1 MYNYASA
8 YAAAFSES
16 YKKACDSN
24 PMTAGGGQ
32 HYGTCGPYGSATVR
46 GRCPHTA
53 RVDGS
58 ENPWGG
64 DTRPRSRN
72 AGQLMTGSR
81 WVSPSGYVHR
91 QIDSA
96 KDERNL
102 KPPLQGPQA
111 RKACNSDPSAG
122 GSGQRYDNCGP
133 RSATVQGLCPHSAR
147 VESGNPRGGDTRPRS
162 RNAGQPMTGS
172 QRVSPSGYVH
182 RQIDS
187 AKDERNLK
195 PPLQGPQARRLS
207 PLRRL
212 PQRNKVRPLNIDG
225 LLLTSEA
232 RPPCPS
238 DSARSYA
245 MFNASSQISNTTQRS
260 GNLVVAGQ
268 SRKLANITSDRT
280 SSSHPEDDIDRP
292 PSVVVGQAFVPTTSR
307 SKRTWKTRLR
317 SLFAPRSRGTKT
329 TVQPFVTPQGQ
340 SEGQVSRPRSLEED
354 HSDPGQVNRPRS
366 LKEDHSDPGQV
377 SQPRS
382 LKEDHSDPGQVSRP
396 RSLKEDHSDPGQV
409 SQPRS
414 LKEDHSDPGQ
424 VSRPRSLKEDHSDPG
439 QVSRPMPLKEDH
451 SDPGQVNRSRSLK
464 EDHSDPGH
472 QSHTSALM
480 KNREAKGFGGDAL
493 SIKMHHRQCSAAMAT
508 RPASYSNQPLPI
520 PGTPQFDWDRLQ
532 SSSHPAPRSDNLI
545 TSQKQKEVTSLVAN
559 YGDGSLPAS
568 TPRNASFRNS
578 SVCNLPSF
586 PSQRQGAKMRD
597 KISSD
602 EEVAIP
608 NADPLTSISRGDGK
622 PHEEGRES
630 GDHGGGWESIS
641 IPVSPSPSHQSVS
654 STSRNSSPSQNVGSE
669 TDVEDFIYNVD
680 GESSSV
686 SSMSDSSWAMPNSE
700 ADVDVDSFDEETIA
714 DKSRQRFTKLP
725 PLRQQRLALKI
736 APAFALKTSYPEDF
750 AHWLTVVLSCIERR
764 DVMRRMQLASNYKT
778 PFTRKEAWEIHAN
791 AAKAK
796 DIMRQL
802 NQIISLSTKDEE
814 SSIES
819 LQLASPANPVKKDSE
834 IEGDRRTS
842 NATPQFPKDAWSSRE
857 VASSKDSES
866 SASITA
872 KTKFETTLKEHKEK
886 VEKSDS
892 DQEEVTPA
900 ECPESSISKLS
911 EMMSTESKP
920 WDVVNK
926 ASPCA
931 HLPTISK
938 KSSSNDASRAAS
950 HAQKDI
956 LSLAEAASENGA
968 EYTSS
973 INAQKYIV
981 YAQTEM
987 EETPRKPQKTEKSD
1001 SDRPSGS
1008 PVSLLPK
1015 LSNKTPTSASL
1026 GKVVNKAS
1034 FEENYHSPQRKIS
1047 KNSSLKDAATTDNT
1061 SSTANA
1067 SSTNPQVTQSPQE
1080 GLPELTA
1087 YPSIDPSELEFI
1099 MSDNGKEVAL
1109 GSGSCGGVLL
1119 MRHKGD
1125 NTLLAVKVLVKNF
1138 SFLQHE
1144 VAAMHAVRNCL
1155 FFPKFVGVIDYCSY
1169 AQELV
1174 GGVGRNTAY
1183 DFRKALHDD
1192 LLNALEWLHVCR
1204 DVTKGL
1210 KALHT
1215 AGWLHCDLHCGNAM
1229 VCPNPPG
1236 SDVAWRGKIIDLG
1249 NALQISNPGPV
1260 TILDDEQQKK
1270 LYELA
1275 KQCAPEILEGR
1286 DTFTEK
1292 SDIYSLGNLFVDVA
1306 SDANIPHG
1314 LRLLGEFCMRRSSD
1328 ARPTLDAISGKLDDF
1343 ISEMMQAEQQPSSP
1357 SPIPPSSSSPS
1368 PNLRCHLIAET
1379 VQAQQ
1384 QPSSPSP
1391 IPPSPSSPSPKM
1403 RCRLC

>member
-53 RVDGS
+53 RVNGS
-58 ENPWGG
+58 ENPRGG

-81 WVSPSGYVHR
+81 WVSPSGYVHC

-102 KPPLQGPQA
+102 KPPLQVPQA
-111 RKACNSDPSAG
+111 RKACDSDPSAG
-122 GSGQRYDNCGP
+122 GSGQRYDNCHP

-195 PPLQGPQARRLS
+195 PPLQGPQARRLF
-207 PLRRL
+207 PLRRV

-225 LLLTSEA
+225 LLLASEA

-260 GNLVVAGQ
+260 DNLVVAGQ

-280 SSSHPEDDIDRP
+280 SSSPPEDDIDRP

-340 SEGQVSRPRSLEED
+340 SEGQVSRPRSLKED

-377 SQPRS
+377 NQPRS
-382 LKEDHSDPGQVSRP
+382 LKEDHSDPGQVNRP

-409 SQPRS
+409 N
-414 LKEDHSDPGQ
+414 
-424 VSRPRSLKEDHSDPG
+424 RP
-439 QVSRPMPLKEDH
+439 
-451 SDPGQVNRSRSLK
+451 RSLK

-480 KNREAKGFGGDAL
+480 KNREAKGFGGNAL
-493 SIKMHHRQCSAAMAT
+493 TIKMHHRQYSAAMAT

-532 SSSHPAPRSDNLI
+532 SSSNPAPGSDNPI
-545 TSQKQKEVTSLVAN
+545 TSQKQEEVTSLVAN
-559 YGDGSLPAS
+559 YGDGLLPAS
-568 TPRNASFRNS
+568 IPRDASFRNS
-578 SVCNLPSF
+578 SVCDLPLF

-602 EEVAIP
+602 EEVTIP

-641 IPVSPSPSHQSVS
+641 IPVSPSLSHQSVS
-654 STSRNSSPSQNVGSE
+654 FASKISSSSQNLGSE
-669 TDVEDFIYNVD
+669 TDVEEFIYD
-680 GESSSV
+680 DDFESSSA
-686 SSMSDSSWAMPNSE
+686 SSISNSSWAISSSE
-700 ADVDVDSFDEETIA
+700 ADVNVDSFDEKTMA
-714 DKSRQRFTKLP
+714 DKNRERSTKLP
-725 PLRQQRLALKI
+725 SLRQQRLALKM
-736 APAFALKTSYPEDF
+736 APVFAYKSSYLDDF
-750 AHWLTVVLSCIERR
+750 DDWLTVVLSCIEQR
-764 DVMRRMQLASNYKT
+764 DAMRRMQLASNYKK
-778 PFTRKEAWEIHAN
+778 PHTREEAWEIQAN
-791 AAKAK
+791 AAKAE

-802 NQIISLSTKDEE
+802 SQMISLSTDEE
-814 SSIES
+814 DEEWSTES
-819 LQLASPANPVKKDSE
+819 LQSVSPANPVKKDPE
-834 IEGDRRTS
+834 IEGDRGTS
-842 NATPQFPKDAWSSRE
+842 STTLQALEDALSPRQ
-857 VASSKDSES
+857 VASPKKFES

-872 KTKFETTLKEHKEK
+872 KKNSETTFEEHKEVEK
-886 VEKSDS
+886 VGKSDS
-892 DQEEVTPA
+892 DQEAATPA

-950 HAQKDI
+950 RAQKDT
-956 LSLAEAASENGA
+956 LSLAEAASEKGA

-973 INAQKYIV
+973 INAKKYIV
-981 YAQTEM
+981 YAQQEM
-987 EETPRKPQKTEKSD
+987 EETPRKPQETEKSD

-1015 LSNKTPTSASL
+1015 LSDKTPTSASL
-1026 GKVVNKAS
+1026 GEVVNKAS

-1047 KNSSLKDAATTDNT
+1047 KNSSLKDVATTDNT

-1067 SSTNPQVTQSPQE
+1067 SSKNPQATQSPQE

-1144 VAAMHAVRNCL
+1144 VAAMHAVVNCP
-1155 FFPKFVGVIDYCSY
+1155 FFPRFVGVIDYCSY

-1183 DFRKALHDD
+1183 DFRKAQHYDI
-1192 LLNALEWLHVCR
+1192 LNALEWLHVCR

-1210 KALHT
+1210 KALHA

-1236 SDVAWRGKIIDLG
+1236 SKVAWCGKIIDLG

-1275 KQCAPEILEGR
+1275 KQCAPEILESR

-1314 LRLLGEFCMRRSSD
+1314 LRLLGEFCMRRSPD

-1343 ISEMMQAEQQPSSP
+1343 ISEMMQAEQQPSNP
-1357 SPIPPSSSSPS
+1357 SPIAPSSSSPS
-1368 PNLRCHLIAET
+1368 PNLRCHLIAEM
-1379 VQAQQ
+1379 VQAEQ
-1384 QPSSPSP
+1384 QPSSPPP
-1391 IPPSPSSPSPKM
+1391 IPHSSSSPSPKM

>member
-1 MYNYASA
+1 
-8 YAAAFSES
+8 
-16 YKKACDSN
+16 
-24 PMTAGGGQ
+24 
-32 HYGTCGPYGSATVR
+32 
-46 GRCPHTA
+46 
-53 RVDGS
+53 
-58 ENPWGG
+58 
-64 DTRPRSRN
+64 
-72 AGQLMTGSR
+72 
-81 WVSPSGYVHR
+81 
-91 QIDSA
+91 
-96 KDERNL
+96 
-102 KPPLQGPQA
+102 
-111 RKACNSDPSAG
+111 
-122 GSGQRYDNCGP
+122 
-133 RSATVQGLCPHSAR
+133 
-147 VESGNPRGGDTRPRS
+147 
-162 RNAGQPMTGS
+162 
-172 QRVSPSGYVH
+172 
-182 RQIDS
+182 
-187 AKDERNLK
+187 
-195 PPLQGPQARRLS
+195 
-207 PLRRL
+207 
-212 PQRNKVRPLNIDG
+212 
-225 LLLTSEA
+225 
-232 RPPCPS
+232 
-238 DSARSYA
+238 
-245 MFNASSQISNTTQRS
+245 
-260 GNLVVAGQ
+260 
-268 SRKLANITSDRT
+268 
-280 SSSHPEDDIDRP
+280 
-292 PSVVVGQAFVPTTSR
+292 
-307 SKRTWKTRLR
+307 
-317 SLFAPRSRGTKT
+317 
-329 TVQPFVTPQGQ
+329 
-340 SEGQVSRPRSLEED
+340 
-354 HSDPGQVNRPRS
+354 
-366 LKEDHSDPGQV
+366 
-377 SQPRS
+377 
-382 LKEDHSDPGQVSRP
+382 
-396 RSLKEDHSDPGQV
+396 
-409 SQPRS
+409 
-414 LKEDHSDPGQ
+414 
-424 VSRPRSLKEDHSDPG
+424 
-439 QVSRPMPLKEDH
+439 
-451 SDPGQVNRSRSLK
+451 
-464 EDHSDPGH
+464 
-472 QSHTSALM
+472 
-480 KNREAKGFGGDAL
+480 
-493 SIKMHHRQCSAAMAT
+493 MHHRQCSAAMAT

-568 TPRNASFRNS
+568 APRNASFRNS
-578 SVCNLPSF
+578 SVCDLPSF
-586 PSQRQGAKMRD
+586 PSQGQGAKMRD

-602 EEVAIP
+602 EEVGIP

-630 GDHGGGWESIS
+630 GDHGCGWESIS
-641 IPVSPSPSHQSVS
+641 VPVSPSPSHQSVS
-654 STSRNSSPSQNVGSE
+654 SSSKNSSPSQNVGSE

-700 ADVDVDSFDEETIA
+700 ADVDVDSFDEKTIA
-714 DKSRQRFTKLP
+714 DKSRQRFTELP
-725 PLRQQRLALKI
+725 PLRQQRLALKM

-764 DVMRRMQLASNYKT
+764 DVMRRMQLVSNYKT

-842 NATPQFPKDAWSSRE
+842 SATPQVPKDAWSSRQ
-857 VASSKDSES
+857 VASSKDSEP

-950 HAQKDI
+950 HAQKDT
-956 LSLAEAASENGA
+956 LSLAEAASEKGA

-973 INAQKYIV
+973 MNAKKYIV
-981 YAQTEM
+981 YAQKEM
-987 EETPRKPQKTEKSD
+987 DEIARKPEETEKSD

-1008 PVSLLPK
+1008 PASLLPK
-1015 LSNKTPTSASL
+1015 LSDKTHTSASL
-1026 GKVVNKAS
+1026 RVVVNKAS
-1034 FEENYHSPQRKIS
+1034 IEENHHSPQPKIS
-1047 KNSSLKDAATTDNT
+1047 KNSSWKDVATTDNT

-1067 SSTNPQVTQSPQE
+1067 SSKSPQATQSPQQ

-1109 GSGSCGGVLL
+1109 RSGSCGGVLL
-1119 MRHKGD
+1119 MRHKAD

-1144 VAAMHAVRNCL
+1144 VAAMHAVRNCP

-1183 DFRKALHDD
+1183 DFRKALQDD

-1210 KALHT
+1210 KALHA

-1314 LRLLGEFCMRRSSD
+1314 LRLLGEFCMRRIPD

-1357 SPIPPSSSSPS
+1357 SPIAPSSSSPS
-1368 PNLRCHLIAET
+1368 PNLRCHLIAEM
-1379 VQAQQ
+1379 VQAEQ